1 MSPPRPARWLSVH
14 IEAMTEAD
22 LETVLDIEYLSFATP
37 WPRDIFL
44 GELRGSDL
52 AHLFVARIA
61 EGDQQGRVVGYS
73 CTWVVADEMHI
84 TSFAVHPSFRRQ
96 HVGHQLL
103 AGILS
108 RAVELGCR
116 QAVLEVRA
124 SNRGAQRLYGRFG
137 FAPVAVRKRYYTDNH
152 EDAIVMFLDD
162 IAAQMQR
169 HGGTDGASDGG
180 S

>member
-1 MSPPRPARWLSVH
+1 
-14 IEAMTEAD
+14 MTEAD
-22 LETVLDIEYLSFATP
+22 LETVLGIEYLSFATP

-44 GELRGSDL
+44 GELRGSDM
-52 AHLFVARIA
+52 AHLFVARIS
-61 EGDQQGRVVGYS
+61 EGDEQGRVVGYS
-73 CTWVVADEMHI
+73 CTWVVTDEMHI
-84 TSFAVHPSFRRQ
+84 TSFAVHPHYRRQ

-103 AGILS
+103 AGVLT

-124 SNRGAQRLYGRFG
+124 SNLGAQRLYAHFG
-137 FAPVAVRKRYYTDNH
+137 FAPVAVRKRYYADNH

-162 IAAQMQR
+162 IAAQMRR
-169 HGGTDGASDGG
+169 HDLTEGASDGG

>member
-1 MSPPRPARWLSVH
+1 MTPSTPTDWLPVRV
-14 IEAMTEAD
+14 EPMTEAD
-22 LETVLDIEYLSFATP
+22 LGMVLAIERVSFATP

-52 AHLFVARIA
+52 AHLFVARII
-61 EGDQQGRVVGYS
+61 EGDRQGWVVGYS

-84 TSFAVHPSFRRQ
+84 TNFAVHPDFRRQ

-103 AGILS
+103 AGVLT

-152 EDAIVMFLDD
+152 EDAIVMFLDA
-162 IAAQMQR
+162 IASRLQR
-169 HGGTDGASDGG
+169 ISARTE
-180 S
+180 